1 MSNALV
7 SIGSSIRQRLTAPA
21 NPNCRYRSSRKLSSN
36 SPESLRRAWG
46 ALVASRRNSRHWRG
60 FRHALRQED
69 GARDAR
75 HARLPGADR
84 IQWPGRRD
92 RAAANPDL
100 VLVLMDS
107 LMPVMD
113 GAGRGARDRRRR
125 GARHTR
131 AHRRAHRQRD
141 ARRPRGLRGRGN
153 GRRSREAV
161 LVNGAAHDDRPLDR
175 QAGRRAHRLN
185 PAARAGRSSAARAPR

>member
-92 RAAANPDL
+92 RRGREPRPRAGPDGFP
-100 VLVLMDS
+100 DAR
-107 LMPVMD
+107 D
-113 GAGRGARDRRRR
+113 GRGWPRRAPSAPPRRPARVPIVALTGNAMPGDREACVAPGMDDDLAKPFSSTALRTMIDRRT
-125 GARHTR
+125 GKPA
-131 AHRRAHRQRD
+131 D
-141 ARRPRGLRGRGN
+141 ARI
-153 GRRSREAV
+153 A
-161 LVNGAAHDDRPLDR
+161 
-175 QAGRRAHRLN
+175 
-185 PAARAGRSSAARAPR
+185 